1 MSPATSSLAT
11 IKDGVISDPR
21 LLDAVPPSDRV
32 AVIDIGSNSVRLVI
46 YGKNGRYPT
55 PLFDERSNCQ
65 LGARLD
71 ETGHLVKDRIDA
83 ALETITRF
91 AAIIRAMDVSACYP
105 IATAAVRRAKN
116 GAAFYLP
123 AEKILGMPIQIL
135 SQQEEANYVSRGLTL
150 NIPDADGLVADLGG
164 GSIEIVALAK
174 GEITHGISFNFGHL
188 SDVDEAEIFQAF
200 THTDWIA
207 ARHAKRLYGVGG
219 SFRAFG
225 AAYFDRASYP
235 LPVLHGTKIKSDFLS
250 GLCDDFTKSKPNFSG
265 VPLSRQASMPV
276 AAKIVRALV
285 QVSGVAQIVVSGT
298 SIRDGVIAINELN
311 DAQRADFLMAISQE
325 IAEASGRFAGV
336 SDALKLL
343 LQPLTK
349 INPTPGFSRLVEVA
363 CNLADMCWHE
373 HSDMRGDLAARRVL
387 GLPVN
392 CMTHKERVW
401 LGVALYHRY
410 VGTKQNKPR
419 PDELESLLGA
429 RHRAEAVT
437 IGLALRFALIFA
449 AGTKD
454 YLGDIRF
461 EIDDRFLTL
470 HVNKSAQPLFDGAC
484 ANRFTLLAQSAGR
497 QPQVICA

>member
-1 MSPATSSLAT
+1 MPSATQTLPPFDSSFA
-11 IKDGVISDPR
+11 PQPQ
-21 LLDAVPPSDRV
+21 LLDAVPPSDRI

-71 ETGHLVKDRIDA
+71 ETGNLVQDRIEA

-91 AAIIRAMDVSACYP
+91 AAIIKAMHVSACYP

-123 AEKILGMPIQIL
+123 AQAILGMPIHIL

-164 GSIEIVALAK
+164 GSIEIVALDK
-174 GEITHGISFNFGHL
+174 GNITHGVSHNFGHL
-188 SDVDEAEIFQAF
+188 SDVDEAEVMQAF
-200 THTDWIA
+200 ENTAWIA
-207 ARHAKRLYGVGG
+207 ARRAKRLYGVGG

-225 AAYFDRASYP
+225 AAFFDRVSYP
-235 LPVLHGTKIKSDFLS
+235 LPVLHGTKIKSDFMR
-250 GLCDDFTKSKPNFSG
+250 GLCDELTTTPPNMRG
-265 VPLSRQASMPV
+265 VPLSRQHSMPM
-276 AAKIVRALV
+276 AAKIVRALL
-285 QVSGVAQIVVSGT
+285 QVSGVGQLIVSGT
-298 SIRDGVIAINELN
+298 SIRDGVIAVNELN

-325 IAEASGRFAGV
+325 IAEASGRFVGV
-336 SDALKLL
+336 SDALKVF
-343 LQPLTK
+343 LQPLMK
-349 INPTPGFSRLVEVA
+349 IDPTPGFSRLVEVA

-419 PDELESLLGA
+419 PEELDNLLGA
-429 RHRAEAVT
+429 EFRGRAITV
-437 IGLALRFALIFA
+437 GLGLRFALIFT
-449 AGTKD
+449 AGTKE
-454 YLGDIRF
+454 YLNDIRLDL
-461 EIDDRFLTL
+461 DDRDMTL
-470 HVNKSAQPLFDGAC
+470 YVNQHARPLFDGAC
-484 ANRFTLLAQSAGR
+484 ANRFTALANSAGLH
-497 QPQVICA
+497 PKVVFE

>member
-1 MSPATSSLAT
+1 
-11 IKDGVISDPR
+11 
-21 LLDAVPPSDRV
+21 
-32 AVIDIGSNSVRLVI
+32 
-46 YGKNGRYPT
+46 
-55 PLFDERSNCQ
+55 
-65 LGARLD
+65 
-71 ETGHLVKDRIDA
+71 
-83 ALETITRF
+83 
-91 AAIIRAMDVSACYP
+91 
-105 IATAAVRRAKN
+105 
-116 GAAFYLP
+116 
-123 AEKILGMPIQIL
+123 
-135 SQQEEANYVSRGLTL
+135 
-150 NIPDADGLVADLGG
+150 
-164 GSIEIVALAK
+164 
-174 GEITHGISFNFGHL
+174 
-188 SDVDEAEIFQAF
+188 
-200 THTDWIA
+200 
-207 ARHAKRLYGVGG
+207 
-219 SFRAFG
+219 
-225 AAYFDRASYP
+225 
-235 LPVLHGTKIKSDFLS
+235 
-250 GLCDDFTKSKPNFSG
+250 
-265 VPLSRQASMPV
+265 MPV
-276 AAKIVRALV
+276 AAKIVRALI
-285 QVSGVAQIVVSGT
+285 QVSGVAQLVVSGT

-343 LQPLTK
+343 LQPLTE